1 MKPKLVRITTVPIS
15 MNILLKGQLAFMNR
29 HFEVIGVTGQDE
41 KHFKE
46 AGEREGI
53 RMVGISM
60 QRAISP
66 VKDLIS
72 LYKLYSFMRKEKPA
86 IVHTHTPKAGLLGMA
101 AAWMARVPVR
111 LHTVAGLPL
120 VETSGFK
127 RKLLS
132 FIEKVTYKMAHE
144 IYPNSYGLEEI
155 ILKEKFCRKDKMKVI
170 ANGSSNGINTTH
182 FSTDF
187 IDGNKQ
193 EYREKFRAD
202 LGIKPNDVVYSFVG
216 RLSSE
221 KGIAE
226 LVNAFLK
233 LQKQPGGENSKLLLV
248 GPMEKD
254 TGVLSQ
260 DVLTAIDETPEI
272 LAVGRHDDIRPY
284 LFASDVFVFP
294 SYREGFPNVVLQA
307 GALGLPCIVSNING
321 SNEII
326 THNQNGLIVPVKNTE
341 QLFEAMQ
348 LLLND
353 MPLRDRLAS
362 AARETVVSR
371 FKNDIVWEAILQ
383 EYKKHLKQV

>member
-1 MKPKLVRITTVPIS
+1 
-15 MNILLKGQLAFMNR
+15 MNR

-46 AGEREGI
+46 VGEREGI
-53 RMVGISM
+53 RMVPIAM

-66 VKDLIS
+66 VQDFIS
-72 LYKLYSFMRKEKPA
+72 LFRLYSFMRKEKPR

-101 AAWMARVPVR
+101 AAWLARVPVR

-132 FIEKVTYKMAHE
+132 VIEKITYKMAHE
-144 IYPNSYGLEEI
+144 VYPNSYGLEEI
-155 ILKEKFCRKDKMKVI
+155 ILQEKFCSKNKMKVI
-170 ANGSSNGINTTH
+170 ANGSSNGINTNH

-187 IDGNKQ
+187 IEGNKQ
-193 EYREKFRAD
+193 EYCEKFRTD
-202 LGIKPNDVVYSFVG
+202 LGIKPDDVVYGFVG

-221 KGIAE
+221 KGIGE
-226 LVNAFLK
+226 LVKAFLT
-233 LQKQPGGENSKLLLV
+233 LQKQPGGEKAKLLLV

-254 TGVLSQ
+254 TGILGE
-260 DVLTAIDETPEI
+260 DVIKAIDETPEI

-284 LFASDVFVFP
+284 LFASDVFAFP

-326 THNQNGLIVPVKNTE
+326 THNRNGLIVPVKNTD
-341 QLFEAMQ
+341 QLYESMH
-348 LLLND
+348 LLMND
-353 MPLRDRLAS
+353 APLRNQLAS
-362 AARETVVSR
+362 MARETVVTR
-371 FKNDIVWEAILQ
+371 FENTIVWEAILQ
-383 EYKKHLKQV
+383 EYKKHLKHA

>member
-53 RMVGISM
+53 RMAPISM

-86 IVHTHTPKAGLLGMA
+86 IVHTHTPKAGLLGMT
-101 AAWMARVPVR
+101 AAWLAGVPVR

-132 FIEKVTYKMAHE
+132 FIEKITYKMAHE
-144 IYPNSYGLEEI
+144 VYPNSYGLEEI
-155 ILKEKFCRKDKMKVI
+155 ILKEEFCRKDKMKVI

-187 IDGNKQ
+187 IEGGKQ

-226 LVNAFLK
+226 LVNAFSK
-233 LQKQPGGENSKLLLV
+233 LQKQPGGKNSKLLLV
-248 GPMEKD
+248 GPNGK
-254 TGVLSQ
+254 GYGYIKS
-260 DVLTAIDETPEI
+260 
-272 LAVGRHDDIRPY
+272 GC
-284 LFASDVFVFP
+284 FN
-294 SYREGFPNVVLQA
+294 SY
-307 GALGLPCIVSNING
+307 
-321 SNEII
+321 
-326 THNQNGLIVPVKNTE
+326 
-341 QLFEAMQ
+341 
-348 LLLND
+348 
-353 MPLRDRLAS
+353 
-362 AARETVVSR
+362 
-371 FKNDIVWEAILQ
+371 
-383 EYKKHLKQV
+383 

>member
-1 MKPKLVRITTVPIS
+1 MRPKLVRITTVPIS
-15 MNILLKGQLAFMNR
+15 MNILLKGQLAYMQQ
-29 HFEVIGVTGQDE
+29 HFEVTGVTGQDE

-46 AGEREGI
+46 AGAREGI
-53 RMVGISM
+53 CMVPITM

-66 VKDLIS
+66 VKDLVS
-72 LYKLYSFMRKEKPA
+72 LYRLYSFMRKEKPA

-101 AAWMARVPVR
+101 AAWLAGVPVR

-132 FIEKVTYKMAHE
+132 FIEKITYKMAHE
-144 IYPNSYGLEEI
+144 VYPNSYGLEEI
-155 ILKEKFCRKDKMKVI
+155 ILKENFCSRDKLTVI
-170 ANGSSNGINTTH
+170 ANGSSNGINTNH

-187 IDGNKQ
+187 IEGDKPA
-193 EYREKFRAD
+193 YREKLRAD
-202 LGIKPNDVVYSFVG
+202 LGIVADDVVYCFVG

-233 LQKQPGGENSKLLLV
+233 LHKQPGGDKAKLLLV

-254 TGVLSQ
+254 TGILGD
-260 DVLTAIDETPEI
+260 DVIKFIEDTPAI

-284 LFASDVFVFP
+284 LFASDVFAFP

-326 THNQNGLIVPVKNTE
+326 THNLNGLIVPVKNSE
-341 QLFEAMQ
+341 QLFEAMKQ
-348 LLLND
+348 LLND
-353 MPLRDRLAS
+353 KPRREELAS
-362 AARETVVSR
+362 KARETVVSQ
-371 FKNDIVWEAILQ
+371 FENHIVWEAILA
-383 EYKKHLKQV
+383 EYKKHLKQA

>member
-29 HFEVIGVTGQDE
+29 HFEVIGVTGKDE

-46 AGEREGI
+46 AGERESI
-53 RMVGISM
+53 RMVPITM

-72 LYKLYSFMRKEKPA
+72 LYRLYAFMRKEKPA

-132 FIEKVTYKMAHE
+132 FIEKITYKMAHE
-144 IYPNSYGLEEI
+144 VYPNSYGLEEI
-155 ILKEKFCRKDKMKVI
+155 ILKERFCGRDKMKVI
-170 ANGSSNGINTTH
+170 ANGSSNGINTAH

-187 IDGNKQ
+187 IEGDKQ
-193 EYREKFRAD
+193 EYREKFRAE
-202 LGIKPNDVVYSFVG
+202 LGILPGDVVYGFVG

-226 LVNAFLK
+226 LVHAFLK
-233 LQKQPGGENSKLLLV
+233 LQKQPGGDKAKLLLI

-254 TGVLSQ
+254 TGILS
-260 DVLTAIDETPEI
+260 DEVIKSIGETPGI

-284 LFASDVFVFP
+284 LFASDVFAFP

-326 THNQNGLIVPVKNTE
+326 THNENGLIVPVKNTE

-353 MPLRDRLAS
+353 RILREKLAS
-362 AARETVVSR
+362 KARETVVSR
-371 FKNDIVWEAILQ
+371 FENHIVWEAILA
-383 EYKKHLKQV
+383 EYKKHLNQA

>member
-29 HFEVIGVTGQDE
+29 HFDVVGVTGKDE

-53 RMVGISM
+53 RMVPITM

-66 VKDLIS
+66 INDLVS
-72 LYKLYSFMRKEKPA
+72 LFKLYRFMRKEKPA

-101 AAWMARVPVR
+101 AAWLAGVPVR

-127 RKLLS
+127 LKLLS
-132 FIEKVTYKMAHE
+132 FIEKITYGMAHE
-144 IYPNSYGLEEI
+144 VYPNSYGLEEI
-155 ILKEKFCRKDKMKVI
+155 ILKERFCAADKMKVI

-187 IDGNKQ
+187 IEGDKQ

-202 LGIKPNDVVYSFVG
+202 LGIMPGDVVFGFVG

-226 LVNAFLK
+226 LVHAFLK
-233 LQKQPGGENSKLLLV
+233 LQNQPGGEKAKLLLV

-254 TGVLSQ
+254 TGILSD
-260 DVLTAIDETPEI
+260 DVIKSIEETPGI

-284 LFASDVFVFP
+284 LFASDVFAFP

-326 THNQNGLIVPVKNTE
+326 KHNVNGLIVPVKNTE
-341 QLFEAMQ
+341 QLFEAME

-353 MPLRDRLAS
+353 MSLRENLVS
-362 AARETVVSR
+362 KARETVVTQ
-371 FKNDIVWEAILQ
+371 FENHIVWEAILA
-383 EYKKHLKQV
+383 EYKKHLKQA

>member
-29 HFEVIGVTGQDE
+29 HFDVVGVTGKDE

-53 RMVGISM
+53 RMVPIAM

-66 VKDLIS
+66 VNDLVS
-72 LYKLYSFMRKEKPA
+72 LYKLYAFMRKEKPA

-101 AAWMARVPVR
+101 AAWLAGVPVR

-132 FIEKVTYKMAHE
+132 FIEKITYRMAHE
-144 IYPNSYGLEEI
+144 VYPNSYGLEEI
-155 ILKEKFCRKDKMKVI
+155 ILKEKFCDKDKMRVI

-187 IDGNKQ
+187 IEGDKQ

-202 LGIKPNDVVYSFVG
+202 LGIMPGDVVFGFVG

-226 LVNAFLK
+226 LVHAFLK
-233 LQKQPGGENSKLLLV
+233 LQNQPGGEKAKLLLV

-254 TGVLSQ
+254 TGILSD
-260 DVLTAIDETPEI
+260 DVIRSIEETPGI

-284 LFASDVFVFP
+284 LFTSDVFAFP

-326 THNQNGLIVPVKNTE
+326 KHNVNGLIVPVKNTE
-341 QLFEAMQ
+341 QLFEAMG

-353 MPLRDRLAS
+353 KALREKLAS
-362 AARETVVSR
+362 KARETVVTQ
-371 FKNDIVWEAILQ
+371 FENHIVWEAILA
-383 EYKKHLKQV
+383 EYKKHLKQA